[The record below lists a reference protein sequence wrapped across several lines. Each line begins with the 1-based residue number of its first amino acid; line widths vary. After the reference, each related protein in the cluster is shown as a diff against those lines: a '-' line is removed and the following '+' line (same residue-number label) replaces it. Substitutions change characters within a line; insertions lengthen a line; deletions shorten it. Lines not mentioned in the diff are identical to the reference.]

1 MESAEPAIAA
11 PSPFVSRWLQL
22 WPTAFVALL
31 TVVWGLQPTIPV
43 KVRGS
48 GLLTAPESR
57 RLIYARGAGEVQ
69 ELKVA
74 VGAQVS
80 QGQLLLSLDR
90 VGQAAPGGG
99 LVAGPDPQVTR
110 AQLLAVDKQLL
121 GVSQQGQAFAV
132 QSAALELRRQELQTT
147 NKPVLKQL
155 QALDA
160 LRKDDVVARYSPLW
174 VGAQDLFLR
183 NRADIAAIE
192 AQQAQLQ
199 AQRAELAGRAG
210 QLQAQRALLSADVL
224 SQEVFSPAAGRIL
237 DLAVVPGQA
246 VIPGQKLGSI
256 AVAARGNGPLALVLF
271 TAADATRLKIGDRIS
286 LDPQLLSRDSF
297 GGTGERYGSVDGE
310 LIRLSKAS
318 VDLADV
324 ATQLGAQEEA
334 ANLMANARQ
343 RSFGDG
349 GDLTAQLPNR
359 AGAPLVMGLVRLKQ
373 APTPTG
379 LAWSRGQGPSQAL
392 PLRTPLHAD
401 AEVEQRSLFS
411 YVLPFWRWL
420 AGARP

>member
-11 PSPFVSRWLQL
+11 PSPLVSRWLQL

-31 TVVWGLQPTIPV
+31 TLVWGLQPTIPV

-74 VGAQVS
+74 VGAEVS

-99 LVAGPDPQVTR
+99 LVAGPDPRVTS

-318 VDLADV
+318 VDLADG

>member
-11 PSPFVSRWLQL
+11 PSPLVSRWLQL

-31 TVVWGLQPTIPV
+31 TLVWGLHPTIPV

-183 NRADIAAIE
+183 NRADIAAID

-210 QLQAQRALLSADVL
+210 QLQAQRALLSADGL

-297 GGTGERYGSVDGE
+297 GGTGERYGSLEGD

-324 ATQLGAQEEA
+324 ATQLGGQEEA

-343 RSFGDG
+343 RSFGEG

-359 AGAPLVMGLVRLKQ
+359 AGAPLVMGVVRLER
-373 APTPTG
+373 AATPTG
-379 LAWSRGQGPSQAL
+379 LAWSRGLGPAQAL
-392 PLRTPLHAD
+392 PARTPLHAD

-411 YVLPFWRWL
+411 YALPFWRWL

>member
-11 PSPFVSRWLQL
+11 PSPLVSRWLQL

-31 TVVWGLQPTIPV
+31 TLVWGLQPAIPV

-99 LVAGPDPQVTR
+99 LVAGPDPQVTT
-110 AQLLAVDKQLL
+110 AQLLALDKQLQ

-183 NRADIAAIE
+183 NRADIAAID

-237 DLAVVPGQA
+237 DLSVVPGQA

>member
-11 PSPFVSRWLQL
+11 PSPLVSRWLQL

-74 VGAQVS
+74 VGAEVS

-99 LVAGPDPQVTR
+99 LVAGPDPRVTS

>member
-11 PSPFVSRWLQL
+11 PSPLVSRWLQL

-31 TVVWGLQPTIPV
+31 TLVWGLQPTIPV

-74 VGAQVS
+74 VGAEVS

-99 LVAGPDPQVTR
+99 LVAGPDPRVTS
-110 AQLLAVDKQLL
+110 AQLLAVDKQLQ

-132 QSAALELRRQELQTT
+132 QAAALELRRQELQTT

-256 AVAARGNGPLALVLF
+256 AVAVPGNGPLALVLF

-297 GGTGERYGSVDGE
+297 GGTGERYGSLEGD

-324 ATQLGAQEEA
+324 ATQLGGQEEA

-359 AGAPLVMGLVRLKQ
+359 AGAPLVLGLVRLKQ

-379 LAWSRGQGPSQAL
+379 LAWSRGLGPSQAL
-392 PLRTPLHAD
+392 PFRTPLHAD

>member
-183 NRADIAAIE
+183 NRADIAAID

-237 DLAVVPGQA
+237 DLSVVPGQA

-256 AVAARGNGPLALVLF
+256 AVAVRGNGPLALVLF
-271 TAADATRLKIGDRIS
+271 TAADATRLKVGDRIS

-297 GGTGERYGSVDGE
+297 GGTGERYGSLEGD

-324 ATQLGAQEEA
+324 ATQLGGQEEA

-343 RSFGDG
+343 RSFGEG

-359 AGAPLVMGLVRLKQ
+359 AGAPLVLGVVRLER
-373 APTPTG
+373 AATPTG
-379 LAWSRGQGPSQAL
+379 LAWSRGLGPAQAL
-392 PLRTPLHAD
+392 PVRTPLHAD

-411 YVLPFWRWL
+411 YALPFWRWL

>member
-1 MESAEPAIAA
+1 MESAEPTIADS
-11 PSPFVSRWLQL
+11 SPLVSRWLQL

-31 TVVWGLQPTIPV
+31 TLVWGLQPAIPV

-74 VGAQVS
+74 VGAKVS

-99 LVAGPDPQVTR
+99 LVAGPDPRVTS
-110 AQLLAVDKQLL
+110 AQLLAVDKQLQ

-132 QSAALELRRQELQTT
+132 QAAALELRRQELQTT

-183 NRADIAAIE
+183 NRADIAAIG

-256 AVAARGNGPLALVLF
+256 AVAARGSGPLALVLF

-297 GGTGERYGSVDGE
+297 GGTGERYGSLEGD

-324 ATQLGAQEEA
+324 ATQLGGQEEA

-359 AGAPLVMGLVRLKQ
+359 AGAPLVLGLVRLKQ

-379 LAWSRGQGPSQAL
+379 LAWSRGLGPSQAL
-392 PLRTPLHAD
+392 PPRTPLHAD
-401 AEVEQRSLFS
+401 AEVEQRALFS
-411 YVLPFWRWL
+411 YALPFWRWL

>member
-11 PSPFVSRWLQL
+11 PARPGPPWLQL
-22 WPTAFVALL
+22 WPTAFVGLL
-31 TVVWGLQPTIPV
+31 TLVWGLQPTIPV

-74 VGAQVS
+74 VGAEVR

-99 LVAGPDPQVTR
+99 LVAAPDPQVSS
-110 AQLLAVDKQLL
+110 AQLKALGQQLQ
-121 GVSQQGQAFAV
+121 GVSEQGQAFAV
-132 QSAALELRRQELQTT
+132 QAAALQLRRSELQTT
-147 NKPVLKQL
+147 NRPVQKQL
-155 QALDA
+155 QALES

-183 NRADIAAIE
+183 NRADIAAID

-210 QLQAQRALLSADVL
+210 QLQAQRALLAADVL
-224 SQEVFSPAAGRIL
+224 SQQVFSPAAGRIL

-246 VIPGQKLGSI
+246 VIPGQRLGSI
-256 AVAARGNGPLALVLF
+256 ALAARGHGPLAVVLF
-271 TAADATRLKIGDRIS
+271 TAADASRLKTGDQIS

-297 GGTGERYGSVDGE
+297 GGSAERYGSLEGE
-310 LIRLSKAS
+310 LIQLSKAS

-324 ATQLGAQEEA
+324 AAQLGGQEEA

-349 GDLTAQLPNR
+349 GDLTAQLPGR
-359 AGAPLVMGLVRLKQ
+359 VGAPLVLGVVRLKR
-373 APTPTG
+373 AATATG
-379 LAWSRGQGPSQAL
+379 LAWSRGDGPSQPL
-392 PLRTPLHAD
+392 PPRTPLQVE

>member
-1 MESAEPAIAA
+1 
-11 PSPFVSRWLQL
+11 
-22 WPTAFVALL
+22 
-31 TVVWGLQPTIPV
+31 LQPTIPV

-74 VGAQVS
+74 VGAEVS

-99 LVAGPDPQVTR
+99 LVAGPDPRVTS

>member
-1 MESAEPAIAA
+1 
-11 PSPFVSRWLQL
+11 
-22 WPTAFVALL
+22 
-31 TVVWGLQPTIPV
+31 
-43 KVRGS
+43 
-48 GLLTAPESR
+48 
-57 RLIYARGAGEVQ
+57 
-69 ELKVA
+69 
-74 VGAQVS
+74 
-80 QGQLLLSLDR
+80 
-90 VGQAAPGGG
+90 
-99 LVAGPDPQVTR
+99 
-110 AQLLAVDKQLL
+110 
-121 GVSQQGQAFAV
+121 
-132 QSAALELRRQELQTT
+132 
-147 NKPVLKQL
+147 
-155 QALDA
+155 
-160 LRKDDVVARYSPLW
+160 
-174 VGAQDLFLR
+174 
-183 NRADIAAIE
+183 
-192 AQQAQLQ
+192 
-199 AQRAELAGRAG
+199 
-210 QLQAQRALLSADVL
+210 
-224 SQEVFSPAAGRIL
+224 VFSPAAGRIL

-297 GGTGERYGSVDGE
+297 GGTGERYGSLEGE

-359 AGAPLVMGLVRLKQ
+359 AGAPLVLGLVRLKQ
-373 APTPTG
+373 AATPTG
-379 LAWSRGQGPSQAL
+379 LAWSRGLGPSQAL
-392 PLRTPLHAD
+392 PPRTPLHAD

-411 YVLPFWRWL
+411 YALPFWRWL

>member
-11 PSPFVSRWLQL
+11 PSPLVSRWLQL

-31 TVVWGLQPTIPV
+31 TLVWGLQPTISV

-74 VGAQVS
+74 VGAEVS

-99 LVAGPDPQVTR
+99 LVAGPDPRVTS

>member
-11 PSPFVSRWLQL
+11 PSPLVSRWLQL

-31 TVVWGLQPTIPV
+31 TLVWGLQPTIPV

-74 VGAQVS
+74 VGAEVS

-99 LVAGPDPQVTR
+99 LVAGPDPRVTS

-210 QLQAQRALLSADVL
+210 QLQAQRALLSADGL

-237 DLAVVPGQA
+237 DLSVVPGQA

-297 GGTGERYGSVDGE
+297 GGTGERYGSLDGE

-343 RSFGDG
+343 RSFGEG

-392 PLRTPLHAD
+392 PSRTPLHAD

>member
-11 PSPFVSRWLQL
+11 SSPLVSRWLQL

-183 NRADIAAIE
+183 NRADIAAID

-199 AQRAELAGRAG
+199 AQRAELAGRSG

-237 DLAVVPGQA
+237 DLSVVPGQA

-271 TAADATRLKIGDRIS
+271 TAADATRLKVGDRIS

-297 GGTGERYGSVDGE
+297 GGTGERYGSLEGD

-324 ATQLGAQEEA
+324 ATQLGGQEEA

-343 RSFGDG
+343 RSFGEG

-359 AGAPLVMGLVRLKQ
+359 AGAPLVLGVVRLER
-373 APTPTG
+373 AATPTG
-379 LAWSRGQGPSQAL
+379 LAWSRGLGPAQAL
-392 PLRTPLHAD
+392 PVRTPLHAD

-411 YVLPFWRWL
+411 YALPFWRWL

>member
-11 PSPFVSRWLQL
+11 PSPLVSRWLQL

-31 TVVWGLQPTIPV
+31 TLVWGLQPTIPV

-74 VGAQVS
+74 VGAEVS

-99 LVAGPDPQVTR
+99 LVAGPDPRVTS

-359 AGAPLVMGLVRLKQ
+359 AGAPLVLGVVRLER
-373 APTPTG
+373 AATPTG

>member
-11 PSPFVSRWLQL
+11 PSPLVSRWLQL

-31 TVVWGLQPTIPV
+31 TLVWGLQPTIPV

-74 VGAQVS
+74 VGAEVS

-99 LVAGPDPQVTR
+99 LVAGPDPRVTS

>member
-11 PSPFVSRWLQL
+11 PSPLVSRWLQL

-31 TVVWGLQPTIPV
+31 TLVWGLQPTIPV

-74 VGAQVS
+74 VGAEVS

-99 LVAGPDPQVTR
+99 LVAGPDPRVTS

-210 QLQAQRALLSADVL
+210 QLQAQRALLSADGL

-237 DLAVVPGQA
+237 DLSVVPGQA

-297 GGTGERYGSVDGE
+297 GGTGERYGSLDGE

-392 PLRTPLHAD
+392 PSRTPLHAD

>member
-11 PSPFVSRWLQL
+11 PSPLVSRWLQL

-31 TVVWGLQPTIPV
+31 TLVWGLQPTIPV

-74 VGAQVS
+74 VGAEVS

-99 LVAGPDPQVTR
+99 LVAGPDPRVTS

-271 TAADATRLKIGDRIS
+271 TAADATRLKLGDRIS

>member
-1 MESAEPAIAA
+1 
-11 PSPFVSRWLQL
+11 
-22 WPTAFVALL
+22 
-31 TVVWGLQPTIPV
+31 
-43 KVRGS
+43 
-48 GLLTAPESR
+48 
-57 RLIYARGAGEVQ
+57 
-69 ELKVA
+69 
-74 VGAQVS
+74 VS

-99 LVAGPDPQVTR
+99 LVAGPDPRVTS

-147 NKPVLKQL
+147 NKPVLTQL

>member
-11 PSPFVSRWLQL
+11 PSPLVSRWLQL

-31 TVVWGLQPTIPV
+31 TLVWGLQPTIPV

-74 VGAQVS
+74 VGAEVS

-99 LVAGPDPQVTR
+99 LVAGPDPRVTS

-183 NRADIAAIE
+183 NRADIAAID

-297 GGTGERYGSVDGE
+297 GGTGERYGSLEGD

-324 ATQLGAQEEA
+324 ATQLGGQEEA

-343 RSFGDG
+343 RSFGEG

-359 AGAPLVMGLVRLKQ
+359 AGAPLVLGVVRLER
-373 APTPTG
+373 AATPTG
-379 LAWSRGQGPSQAL
+379 LAWSRGLGPAQAL
-392 PLRTPLHAD
+392 PVRTPLHAD

-411 YVLPFWRWL
+411 YALPFWRWL

>member
-11 PSPFVSRWLQL
+11 PSPLVSRWLQL

-31 TVVWGLQPTIPV
+31 TLVWGLQPTIPV

-74 VGAQVS
+74 VGAEVS

-99 LVAGPDPQVTR
+99 LVAGPDPRVTS

-271 TAADATRLKIGDRIS
+271 TAADATRLKVGDRIS

-297 GGTGERYGSVDGE
+297 GGTGERYGSLEGD

-324 ATQLGAQEEA
+324 ATQLGGQEEA

-343 RSFGDG
+343 RSFGEG

-359 AGAPLVMGLVRLKQ
+359 AGAPLVLGVVRLER
-373 APTPTG
+373 AATPTG
-379 LAWSRGQGPSQAL
+379 LAWSRGLGPAQAL
-392 PLRTPLHAD
+392 PVRTPLHAD

-411 YVLPFWRWL
+411 YALPFWRWL